1 MTSPSKKP
9 NQEQTQ
15 LPFSKDSAPAQSA
28 SPKQLCGAF
37 RELKNDERH
46 VTEAWGHTSH
56 FFPSEQGPV
65 LEWDFPWQEN

>member
-1 MTSPSKKP
+1 MCLFRDAEKQKPNGQMTSPSKKP

-28 SPKQLCGAF
+28 SPNQLCGAF

-46 VTEAWGHTSH
+46 VTEA
-56 FFPSEQGPV
+56 
-65 LEWDFPWQEN
+65 